1 MRRRGFT
8 LVELLVVIG
17 IIALLI
23 SILLPAL
30 SRARR
35 QAKTVQCQSN
45 MRQVAAA
52 LIMYINDHKGKF
64 PPARVPDGNAVY
76 PNAFWWPDALVQGKY
91 VNARSAYDF
100 PGDTVAK
107 IDGGSVFRCPEGL
120 DSDESTGLGS
130 DGNGGDYPTDMKN
143 NGYSLPDNGAKQRLG
158 FGIPS
163 WYMLSCRNL
172 SATNKL
178 GGGRQTP
185 FIYFNSS
192 KSDELLDSG
201 WQRGMGQVRK
211 ASELLMLVEATGTN
225 WFDQSDPQKTEYIG
239 KIYLRRLGARHGK
252 VTADGANADT
262 NMAFFDGHVAT
273 YPSARFEFPKD
284 MMDNCRQE
292 VIFYLNRQIR

>member
-30 SRARR
+30 SKARR

-45 MRQVAAA
+45 MRQVCAAM
-52 LIMYINDHKGKF
+52 LMYINDNKGKF
-64 PPARVPDGNAVY
+64 PPARVQDKNAVY
-76 PNAFWWPDALVQGKY
+76 ANAFWWPDALVQGKY
-91 VNARSAYDF
+91 INATSAYDF
-100 PGDTVAK
+100 PGDTVKK

-120 DSDESTGLGS
+120 DSDESNGLGS

-143 NGYSLPDNGAKQRLG
+143 NGYSLPDDGAKQRVG

-172 SATNKL
+172 SATNKQ
-178 GGGRQTP
+178 GGSRQTP
-185 FIYFNSS
+185 FVYFNTTGAA
-192 KSDELLDSG
+192 ELQDSG
-201 WQRGMGQVRK
+201 WTRSMGQVRK
-211 ASELLMLVEATGTN
+211 ASELMMLVEASSTN
-225 WFDQSDPQKTEYIG
+225 WFDQADPQKPEYIG
-239 KIYLRRLGARHGK
+239 KVYLRRLGARHGK
-252 VTADGANADT
+252 VSADGANAQT
-262 NMAFFDGHVAT
+262 NFAFFDGHVAT
-273 YPSARFEFPKD
+273 YDSARFEFPKD

-292 VIFYLNRQIR
+292 VIFYLNKQ